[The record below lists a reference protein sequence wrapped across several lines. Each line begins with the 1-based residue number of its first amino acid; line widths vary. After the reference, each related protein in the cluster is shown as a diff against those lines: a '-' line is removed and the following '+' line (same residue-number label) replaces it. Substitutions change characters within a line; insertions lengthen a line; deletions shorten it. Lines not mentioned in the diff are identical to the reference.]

1 MDRCLIEKSK
11 KIKGQSQQHQSYE
24 KRCWF
29 FNENEEEE
37 EMPPPFRKWTD
48 LSNGKSNNT
57 QTFVN
62 RDTTDGSFYV

>member
-37 EMPPPFRKWTD
+37 EMPPPFRK
-48 LSNGKSNNT
+48 
-57 QTFVN
+57 
-62 RDTTDGSFYV
+62 